1 MNNLKNTDTVTFSN
15 NLRLPRTPCGG
26 AGGALTLL
34 AFIVMVDAAE
44 LVIPLSLP
52 LGILRH
58 IKQFQVIF
66 QQTEAGSP
74 YTMKLPVLNEYAT

>member
-1 MNNLKNTDTVTFSN
+1 M
-15 NLRLPRTPCGG
+15 
-26 AGGALTLL
+26 
-34 AFIVMVDAAE
+34 
-44 LVIPLSLP
+44 LVVPLSLP

-74 YTMKLPVLNEYAT
+74 YTMELPVLNEYMPHEIRQNDQTKATQLETTFGDTLA